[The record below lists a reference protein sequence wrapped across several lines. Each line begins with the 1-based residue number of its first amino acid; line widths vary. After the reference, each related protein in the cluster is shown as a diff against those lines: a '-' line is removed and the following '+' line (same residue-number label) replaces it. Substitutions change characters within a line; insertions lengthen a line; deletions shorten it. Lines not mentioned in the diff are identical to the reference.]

1 MIIFSVLT
9 QNKEKTSLITKEEID
24 QKILKQCLQST
35 INNKEL
41 TTLLLEASHTHEFD
55 IYLLYGMVKTLSNF
69 DPNLVIVTDDKIFY
83 GLMQL
88 PDSSFSQYIPKQLIN
103 PAINLDLG
111 LRYYKKNYRQSNNN
125 HIKALAMLKAEVSKP
140 QKTYG
145 ENHLAFVENI
155 LKEQADFKLFVDNS
169 KKQNYDL
176 YEAILN
182 GANND

>member
-1 MIIFSVLT
+1 
-9 QNKEKTSLITKEEID
+9 
-24 QKILKQCLQST
+24 
-35 INNKEL
+35 
-41 TTLLLEASHTHEFD
+41 
-55 IYLLYGMVKTLSNF
+55 
-69 DPNLVIVTDDKIFY
+69 
-83 GLMQL
+83 
-88 PDSSFSQYIPKQLIN
+88 
-103 PAINLDLG
+103 
-111 LRYYKKNYRQSNNN
+111 
-125 HIKALAMLKAEVSKP
+125 MLKAEVSKP